1 MLKLIFQTIH
11 RQVLGL
17 VTSVSYYNYHQNIAY
32 PDEPPFWVRIGGLP
46 FTGDIHHVHEDF
58 VLQEKY
64 LDSYTEQEKIQEE
77 TLNQL
82 ETEINDLEIEKEDN
96 THFWIDPENPN
107 RLYFNIVV
115 TPFES
120 DPSKI
125 LDLVEK
131 TEIFGEVDAKES
143 VLGDQRSEED
153 QTQQAPV
160 QKVTT

>member
-1 MLKLIFQTIH
+1 M
-11 RQVLGL
+11 
-17 VTSVSYYNYHQNIAY
+17 
-32 PDEPPFWVRIGGLP
+32 
-46 FTGDIHHVHEDF
+46 
-58 VLQEKY
+58 
-64 LDSYTEQEKIQEE
+64 
-77 TLNQL
+77 NQL

-96 THFWIDPENPN
+96 THFLIDPENPN
-107 RLYFNIVV
+107 RLYFNVVV
-115 TPFES
+115 TPFEI

>member
-1 MLKLIFQTIH
+1 M
-11 RQVLGL
+11 
-17 VTSVSYYNYHQNIAY
+17 
-32 PDEPPFWVRIGGLP
+32 
-46 FTGDIHHVHEDF
+46 
-58 VLQEKY
+58 
-64 LDSYTEQEKIQEE
+64 
-77 TLNQL
+77 NQL

-125 LDLVEK
+125 SNLVEK
-131 TEIFGEVDAKES
+131 IEIFGEVDAKDS